1 MKVEAI
7 VIGTSAGGLN
17 ALKIIL
23 ERLPEDFPI
32 PILIVQHLRAD
43 SEDFWI
49 KNLNA
54 QCKIRVKEAEEKEVI
69 TKGNVYIAP
78 PDYHMLLEFDRS
90 ITLSQE
96 GKVNFSRPSI
106 DVLFETA
113 SDACKD
119 KLLGVVLTG
128 ASKDGAWGLRKIKRN
143 GGITVAENPATA
155 EFKLMPLEAIRAS
168 KVDYILSLQEISV
181 LFTSSL
187 IFTIK

>member
-1 MKVEAI
+1 MRIEAI

-23 ERLPEDFPI
+23 KRLPIDFPI
-32 PILIVQHLRAD
+32 PILIVQHLKAD
-43 SEDFWI
+43 SGDFWI
-49 KNLNA
+49 NNLND
-54 QCKIRVKEAEEKEVI
+54 QCKIRVKEAEEKEEI

-78 PDYHMLLEFDRS
+78 PDYHLLIEVDRTIS
-90 ITLSQE
+90 LSQE

-113 SDACKD
+113 SDAYHE

-128 ASKDGAWGLRKIKRN
+128 ASKDGAWGLRKVKRN
-143 GGITVAENPATA
+143 GGITVVEDPDTA

-168 KVDYILSLQEISV
+168 KVDYIISLKEIPT
-181 LFTSSL
+181 LITSSPNL
-187 IFTIK
+187 N